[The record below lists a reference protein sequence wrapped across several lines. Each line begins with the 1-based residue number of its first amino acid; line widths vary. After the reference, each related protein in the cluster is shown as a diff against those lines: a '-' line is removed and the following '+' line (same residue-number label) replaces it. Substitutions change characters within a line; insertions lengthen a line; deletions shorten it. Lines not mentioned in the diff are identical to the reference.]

1 MGFWSD
7 YIGDGNSF
15 TESVANAFTKE
26 DGASYVGG
34 QLVDDNTGAS
44 ISPGGTS
51 STGHTIAGTMNS
63 SSNDNNNNS
72 GSGSNTSSSANTN
85 STSVTGQAPTGF
97 ANMIGMGAGVGIVG
111 KLAGWANGLDKDAD
125 LTREVDGFKAGVFD
139 GRQVYVSEG
148 GMQYSYNFLGLPYEV
163 KVEDGKVVDA
173 LSIRDPE
180 TGQTGYEK
188 MAQEQRDQGNDD
200 GADAIMQQASDNA
213 SDGSEEV
220 DISADELAE
229 RILKFVE
236 LSGVAATAEEKA
248 AIAADPMKYLTDRN
262 LKIEDIAPTLDVNT
276 DGATLDDMDDMEDID
291 VNVTTVDDAA
301 TVDPV
306 TGKPVETYT
315 PDENVITDDMKVD
328 AVTGEIRDENLVDES
343 EYLIDIEAAA
353 NGQGVLGNA
362 LNDFATQNIST
373 VIDTSTA
380 EGKLLAQALGEGN
393 YTDSKATVLGQA
405 KLIAAEFKDSNGNA
419 RIPAWAQGVARDV
432 SKSISFGGMSGT
444 AATEAMANAIMES
457 TLGIADK
464 DAKFFQTITIQNL
477 DNRQEAIINKAKT
490 LATFAT
496 ANLSAS
502 ETAAVQNA
510 KAFLEMDLTNLTN
523 EQQAE
528 VINKQAIVDALFK
541 NTEAINA
548 AKLFTATERNDA
560 AQFYDE
566 LNVTIARDNANTI
579 NTLAKFNAGE
589 LNDNAEY
596 VAELKNNRQQFV
608 KKQQYFID
616 KYNADWRQTVAT
628 TNNQMAFDAAS
639 ADIKNALGISQEAQN
654 AIWDDADSI
663 LDYIFKASESDMQR
677 EYLLLAAQI
686 QAQSGQTSSGN
697 GFLQSVLQIG
707 GAVLGSG
714 DKPWWLGG

>member
-1 MGFWSD
+1 MSIFGYDS
-7 YIGDGNSF
+7 IGDMFDGGGPGYSGDTYDNDNDPNNQVSGIAAISNTVTGNSH
-15 TESVANAFTKE
+15 AN
-26 DGASYVGG
+26 DGYG
-34 QLVDDNTGAS
+34 DDN
-44 ISPGGTS
+44 S
-51 STGHTIAGTMNS
+51 SGQTANYQPRPNNDNS
-63 SSNDNNNNS
+63 SNESNGSS
-72 GSGSNTSSSANTN
+72 G
-85 STSVTGQAPTGF
+85 VKGQAPTGF
-97 ANMIGMGAGVGIVG
+97 ANTMSMVSGVGIIG
-111 KLAGWANGLDKDAD
+111 KLAGWANNLDPEKDIANGA
-125 LTREVDGFKAGVFD
+125 VID
-139 GRQVYVSEG
+139 GRQVYDNG
-148 GMQYSYNFLGLPYEV
+148 KMKYSYNFLGLPYEV
-163 KVEDGKVVDA
+163 KVTEDGKVIDA
-173 LSIRDPE
+173 LSQKGND
-180 TGQTGYEK
+180 GLTGYER

-200 GADAIMQQASDNA
+200 GADAIMQQAADNA
-213 SDGSEEV
+213 SDGSEEL
-220 DISADELAE
+220 DITPEELAE

-236 LSGVAATAEEKA
+236 LSGKNATAEEKA

-276 DGATLDDMDDMEDID
+276 DGATLDDMEDMEDID
-291 VNVTTVDDAA
+291 VNVTTVDTTA

-315 PDENVITDDMKVD
+315 PEENVITDDMNVN
-328 AVTGEIRDENLVDES
+328 AATGEIRDENLVDTS
-343 EYLIDIEAAA
+343 DYLIDIEAAA

-373 VIDTSTA
+373 VIDTSTPD
-380 EGKLLAQALGEGN
+380 GKLLAQALGEGN

-464 DAKFFQTITIQNL
+464 DAKFFQTITIANL

-496 ANLSAS
+496 TNLKAN
-502 ETAAVQNA
+502 EVAAVQNA
-510 KAFLEMDLTNLTN
+510 KAFLEMDLSNLTN

-528 VINKQAIVDALFK
+528 VINKQAQVDALFK

-566 LNVTIARDNANTI
+566 LNATIARDNANQI

-596 VAELKNNRQQFV
+596 VAEMKNNRQQFV

-663 LDYIFKASESDMQR
+663 LDYIFKASESDLQR
-677 EYLLLAAQI
+677 EALLLQAQI
-686 QAQSGQTSSGN
+686 QAQSGKTASGN
-697 GFLQSVLQIG
+697 SFMQGLLQIG
-707 GAVLGSG
+707 GAVLGAG

>member
-7 YIGDGNSF
+7 TFGGGNSF
-15 TESVANAFTKE
+15 TESVANTFTPN

-34 QLVDDNTGAS
+34 QLVDDATGAS
-44 ISPGGTS
+44 ISPGGTT
-51 STGHTIAGTMNS
+51 STGNTIAGTMNS
-63 SSNDNNNNS
+63 SSNDNNNG
-72 GSGSNTSSSANTN
+72 GSGSNAPSNANAE
-85 STSVTGQAPTGF
+85 STTVKGQAPTGF
-97 ANMIGMGAGVGIVG
+97 AKMIGMTTPVGIVG
-111 KLAGWANGLDKDAD
+111 KLAGWANGLNPNEDS
-125 LTREVDGFKAGVFD
+125 TQVVD
-139 GRQVYVSEG
+139 GRQVYTSSE

-163 KVEDGKVVDA
+163 KVEGNTVIDA
-173 LSIRDPE
+173 LSIKGDD
-180 TGQTGYEK
+180 GLTGYER

-200 GADAIMQQASDNA
+200 GADAIMQQAADNA
-213 SDGSEEV
+213 SDGSEEL
-220 DISADELAE
+220 DISEDELIE

-236 LSGVAATAEEKA
+236 QSGKAATAEEKA
-248 AIAADPMKYLTDRN
+248 AIAADPMKYITDRG
-262 LKIEDIAPTLDVNT
+262 LKIADIAPTLDVNT
-276 DGATLDDMDDMEDID
+276 DGATISDMEDMEDID
-291 VNVTTVDDAA
+291 VNVTTVDSTA

-315 PDENVITDDMKVD
+315 PEENVITDDMNVN
-328 AVTGEIRDENLVDES
+328 AATGEIRDENLVDTS
-343 EYLIDIEAAA
+343 DYLIDIEAAA

-373 VIDTSTA
+373 VIDTSTPD
-380 EGKLLAQALGEGN
+380 GKLLAQALGEGN

-496 ANLSAS
+496 ANLKAN
-502 ETAAVQNA
+502 EVAAVQNA

-528 VINKQAIVDALFK
+528 VINKQAQVDALFK

-566 LNVTIARDNANTI
+566 LNATIARDNANSI

-596 VAELKNNRQQFV
+596 VAEMKNNRQQFV

-663 LDYIFKASESDMQR
+663 LDYIFKASESDLQR
-677 EYLLLAAQI
+677 EALLLQAQI
-686 QAQSGQTSSGN
+686 QAQSGKTASGN
-697 GFLQSVLQIG
+697 SFLQSVLQIG
-707 GAVLGSG
+707 GAVLGAG
-714 DKPWWLGG
+714 DKPWWLGD

>member
-1 MGFWSD
+1 MSIFGYDS
-7 YIGDGNSF
+7 IGDMFDGGGPGQSGNTYDNDNDPNNQVSGIAAISNTVTGNSH
-15 TESVANAFTKE
+15 AN
-26 DGASYVGG
+26 DGYG
-34 QLVDDNTGAS
+34 DDN
-44 ISPGGTS
+44 S
-51 STGHTIAGTMNS
+51 SGQTANYQPRP
-63 SSNDNNNNS
+63 NNNS
-72 GSGSNTSSSANTN
+72 SNESSA
-85 STSVTGQAPTGF
+85 SSGVKGQAPTGF
-97 ANMIGMGAGVGIVG
+97 ANTMNMVGGVGIIG
-111 KLAGWANGLDKDAD
+111 KLAGWANGLNPSEDS
-125 LTREVDGFKAGVFD
+125 TQVVD
-139 GRQVYVSEG
+139 GRQVYTSSE

-163 KVEDGKVVDA
+163 KVEGNTVIDA
-173 LSIRDPE
+173 LSQRGND
-180 TGQTGYEK
+180 GLTGYER

-200 GADAIMQQASDNA
+200 GADAIMQQAADNA
-213 SDGSEEV
+213 SDGSEEL
-220 DISADELAE
+220 DITPEELAE

-236 LSGVAATAEEKA
+236 LSGKNATAEEKA

-276 DGATLDDMDDMEDID
+276 DGATLDDMEDMEDID
-291 VNVTTVDDAA
+291 VNVTTVDTTA

-315 PDENVITDDMKVD
+315 PEENVITDDMNVN
-328 AVTGEIRDENLVDES
+328 AATGEIRDENLVDTS
-343 EYLIDIEAAA
+343 DYLIDIEAAA

-373 VIDTSTA
+373 VIDTSTPD
-380 EGKLLAQALGEGN
+380 GKLLAQALGEGN

-464 DAKFFQTITIQNL
+464 DAKFFQTITIENL

-496 ANLSAS
+496 TNLKAN
-502 ETAAVQNA
+502 EVAAVQNA
-510 KAFLEMDLTNLTN
+510 KAFLEMDLSNLTN

-528 VINKQAIVDALFK
+528 VINKQAQVDALFK

-566 LNVTIARDNANTI
+566 LNATIARDNANQI

-596 VAELKNNRQQFV
+596 VAEMKNNRQQFV

-663 LDYIFKASESDMQR
+663 LDYIFKASESDLQR
-677 EYLLLAAQI
+677 EALLLQAQI
-686 QAQSGQTSSGN
+686 QAQSGKTASGN
-697 GFLQSVLQIG
+697 SFMQSLLQIG
-707 GAVLGSG
+707 GAVLGAG

>member
-7 YIGDGNSF
+7 TFGGGNSF
-15 TESVANAFTKE
+15 SESVANTFTPN

-34 QLVDDNTGAS
+34 QLVDDATGAS
-44 ISPGGTS
+44 ISPGGTT
-51 STGHTIAGTMNS
+51 STGNTIAGTMNS
-63 SSNDNNNNS
+63 SSNDNNNS
-72 GSGSNTSSSANTN
+72 GSGSNPSSNANAE
-85 STSVTGQAPTGF
+85 STTVKGQAPTGF

-163 KVEDGKVVDA
+163 KVEGDKVIDA
-173 LSIRDPE
+173 LSIKDPE
-180 TGQTGYEK
+180 TGQTGYER

-200 GADAIMQQASDNA
+200 GADAIMQQAADNA
-213 SDGSEEV
+213 SDGSEEL
-220 DISADELAE
+220 DITPEELAE

-236 LSGVAATAEEKA
+236 LSGKNATAEEKA

-276 DGATLDDMDDMEDID
+276 DGATLDDMEDVEDID
-291 VNVTTVDDAA
+291 VNVTTVDSTA

-315 PDENVITDDMKVD
+315 PEENVITDDMNVN
-328 AVTGEIRDENLVDES
+328 AATGEIRDENLVDTS
-343 EYLIDIEAAA
+343 DYLIDIEAAA

-373 VIDTSTA
+373 VIDTSTPD
-380 EGKLLAQALGEGN
+380 GKLLAQALGEGN

-464 DAKFFQTITIQNL
+464 DAKFFQTITIANL

-496 ANLSAS
+496 ANLKAN
-502 ETAAVQNA
+502 EVAAVQNA
-510 KAFLEMDLTNLTN
+510 KAFLEMDLSNLTN

-528 VINKQAIVDALFK
+528 VINKQAQVDALFK

-566 LNVTIARDNANTI
+566 LNATIARDNANQI

-596 VAELKNNRQQFV
+596 VAEMKNNRQQFV

-628 TNNQMAFDAAS
+628 TNNQMSFDAAS

-663 LDYIFKASESDMQR
+663 LDYIFKASESDLQR
-677 EYLLLAAQI
+677 EALLLQAQI
-686 QAQSGQTSSGN
+686 QAQSGKTSSGN
-697 GFLQSVLQIG
+697 SFLQGLLQIG
-707 GAVLGSG
+707 GAVLGAG
-714 DKPWWLGG
+714 DKPWWLG